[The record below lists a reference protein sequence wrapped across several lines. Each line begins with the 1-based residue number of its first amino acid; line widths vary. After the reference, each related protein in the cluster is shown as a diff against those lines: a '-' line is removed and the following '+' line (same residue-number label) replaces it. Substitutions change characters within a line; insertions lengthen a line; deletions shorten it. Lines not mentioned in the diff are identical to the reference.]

1 MNGNPSP
8 GALRMDSACRR
19 ALCVEDGRMFRIA
32 AIVMFLLPT
41 GGIASAANDNVTIYR
56 CVDATGKLT
65 LRDSPCAKGQHE
77 QQKRRMQRPK
87 DPPAPVQTI
96 PVRTRAATSS
106 STQPDIRYVV
116 VNAPRPL
123 YECVRHD
130 GTRYVSDNG
139 DGNRRW
145 VPLWTLGYPV
155 ARQRLVLGDRI
166 GAPPPGADAGMRPE
180 RGGRGYG
187 AFYGGGTWVQDACHP
202 LPQEE
207 VCAQLSDRRS
217 ELRRRF
223 FNAMPSE
230 RESLGVEERGLN
242 ARLRADCGIN

>member
-1 MNGNPSP
+1 MY
-8 GALRMDSACRR
+8 RT
-19 ALCVEDGRMFRIA
+19 A
-32 AIVMFLLPT
+32 AIVVFLFLAA
-41 GGIASAANDNVTIYR
+41 GSAAAANDNVTIYR
-56 CVDATGKLT
+56 CVDAKGKLT
-65 LRDSPCAKGQHE
+65 LRDSPCAKGQQE
-77 QQKRRMQRPK
+77 QQKRSMVRPR
-87 DPPAPVQTI
+87 DPPASKRAISTT
-96 PVRTRAATSS
+96 RRAAPPA
-106 STQPDIRYVV
+106 QREDRYIV

-123 YECVRHD
+123 YACTRPD
-130 GTRYVSDNG
+130 GTGYVSDNA

-155 ARQRLVLGDRI
+155 YRERLALGDRI

-180 RGGRGYG
+180 RVGRGYG

-202 LPQEE
+202 LPQDE

-230 RESLGVEERGLN
+230 RETLGVEERGLN

>member
-1 MNGNPSP
+1 
-8 GALRMDSACRR
+8 
-19 ALCVEDGRMFRIA
+19 MFRA
-32 AIVMFLLPT
+32 TAIVMFLLLA
-41 GGIASAANDNVTIYR
+41 GGSVSAANDNVTIYR
-56 CVDATGKLT
+56 CVDAKGKLT
-65 LRDSPCAKGQHE
+65 LRDSPCAKGQE
-77 QQKRRMQRPK
+77 QQQKRSMQRPK
-87 DPPAPVQTI
+87 DPPASVPAT
-96 PVRTRAATSS
+96 PAGKRAATSS
-106 STQPDIRYVV
+106 TTRPDIRYVV

-123 YECVRHD
+123 YECVRPD
-130 GTRYVSDNG
+130 GTQYVSDNA

-155 ARQRLVLGDRI
+155 YRERLALGDRI
-166 GAPPPGADAGMRPE
+166 GAPPPDADAGMRPE
-180 RGGRGYG
+180 RVGRGYG

-207 VCAQLSDRRS
+207 VCAKLSDRRS

-230 RESLGVEERGLN
+230 RETLGVEERGLN